1 MMNCDCNERVGIEI
15 NSVKLFKE
23 LKAFF
28 REQVNKGIFLEVPVE
43 TPHYIGYDIY
53 GKAIKWYANKWYR
66 CKDCGT
72 LWEFQYPD
80 FPAKG
85 FVRKF
90 GDGVYRAKE

>member
-43 TPHYIGYDIY
+43 TPHYIRI
-53 GKAIKWYANKWYR
+53 
-66 CKDCGT
+66 
-72 LWEFQYPD
+72 
-80 FPAKG
+80 
-85 FVRKF
+85 
-90 GDGVYRAKE
+90 